1 MQIHQRQRFNDAMFG
16 GCPTES
22 FRFTSVLPLYLRIIE
37 RLIREVAAQAAVRQ
51 CFSVVN
57 ELEMVKK
64 RRACEFNSGQKQAQ
78 GQISLPLFSS

>member
-1 MQIHQRQRFNDAMFG
+1 MFG

-22 FRFTSVLPLYLRIIE
+22 FRFTSVLPLYLRITE
-37 RLIREVAAQAAVRQ
+37 RLIHEAAAQAAAQAAVCQ
-51 CFSVVN
+51 CFSAVN

-64 RRACEFNSGQKQAQ
+64 RRVCEFNSGQKQAQ